1 MEQLEK
7 QISLP
12 IRKRVEYSRSIPLQI
27 EAVRAAEREA
37 AAARAAASQGAGC

>member
-12 IRKRVEYSRSIPLQI
+12 MSKRVEYSRSIPLQI
-27 EAVRAAEREA
+27 EAARAAKREA
-37 AAARAAASQGAGC
+37 ALRAAASQGAGC